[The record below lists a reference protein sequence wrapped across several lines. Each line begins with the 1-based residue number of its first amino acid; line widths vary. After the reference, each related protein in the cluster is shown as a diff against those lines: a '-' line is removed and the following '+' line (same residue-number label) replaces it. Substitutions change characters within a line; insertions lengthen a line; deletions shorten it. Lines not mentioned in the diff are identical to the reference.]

1 MTGTSPIWRRF
12 TGANDQLIIKPFRP
26 VLFRKELDN
35 VTSPPFD
42 TITKPQET
50 VLKQNPYNIT
60 HLTLPDSGD
69 GAISRKILD
78 KWMDEGVLVREDR
91 ESIVVI
97 TQDFRGNGKEFC
109 RIGIIVPVET
119 SPPQGIILPHEQ
131 TFDWAVNERKD
142 VMLKSGCQLEPIFL
156 AINGVS
162 FERILRAAVKNL
174 APARTFEE
182 PSGVINK
189 FFIISEKSTVES
201 VARSLRKDKAI
212 VADGHH
218 RLRATTEL
226 YAENGNER
234 GEFWKYSLAY
244 VTSLQQES
252 LMISGIHRLMAREF
266 KFSMFRDRIEEYFEI
281 NSVSQNEGLS
291 LITIY
296 DKGQYFSLAP
306 RENAFD
312 MIGEYGKYRLKT
324 DPSLV
329 NTLIFEN
336 IMGLKIDE
344 VARKVGYTHS
354 VPFAVE
360 EVDKGNYG
368 FAILMPQWDKSTF
381 LSMTEKGRVMP
392 QKSTYFYPKIPSG
405 IALYC

>member
-1 MTGTSPIWRRF
+1 M
-12 TGANDQLIIKPFRP
+12 IIKPFSP
-26 VLFRKELDN
+26 VLFRKDLAN

-42 TITKPQET
+42 TITKPQEA
-50 VLKQNPYNIT
+50 VLKEYTYNIT

-69 GAISRKILD
+69 GSISRRILD
-78 KWMDEGVLVREDR
+78 KWMDEGILVRGEED
-91 ESIVVI
+91 SIVVI
-97 TQDFRGNGKEFC
+97 TQDFRGNGKNLC
-109 RIGIIVPVET
+109 RIGIIAPVET

-156 AINGVS
+156 AINGVT

-174 APARTFEE
+174 VPVRTFEE

-189 FFIISEKSTVES
+189 FYIISEKSTVES
-201 VARSLRKDKAI
+201 VARSLKKDKAI

-226 YAENGNER
+226 YAEQGEKR
-234 GEFWKYSLAY
+234 GDFWKYSLAY
-244 VTSLQQES
+244 ITSLQQES
-252 LMISGIHRLMAREF
+252 LMISGIHRLMSREF
-266 KFSMFRDRIEEYFEI
+266 TFSMFRDRIEEYFDI
-281 NSVSQNEGLS
+281 GNVSQNEGLTHITVYEKGKYLS
-291 LITIY
+291 LTPK
-296 DKGQYFSLAP
+296 DH
-306 RENAFD
+306 AFE
-312 MIGEYGKYRLKT
+312 MIGEFGEYKLQT

-336 IMGLKIDE
+336 IMGMKIGD
-344 VARKVGYTHS
+344 VASKVGYTHS

-360 EVDKGNYG
+360 GVDKGNYG

-381 LSMTEKGRVMP
+381 LSMTERGRIMP